1 MTDSFGARS
10 TLKVGGRAFEIFRLD
25 ALAGAGMALERLP
38 YSLRILL
45 EDLLR
50 TEDGLTVTRDDIEA
64 LARWSPKTPATREI
78 AFTPARVLLQD
89 FTGVPA
95 VVDLAAMRDAMAE
108 LGGDPAKINPLQPV
122 ELVVDHSV
130 QVDAFGTPM
139 AFQTNVDLDYQ
150 RNRERYQFLR
160 WGQRAFENF
169 RVVPPNTGI
178 VHQVNLEYL
187 ARVVFTSDENPHAL
201 AGDLPQA
208 YPDTLV
214 GTDSHTPMV
223 NGLGVL
229 GWGVGGIEAEAAML
243 GQPVSMLIPEVIG
256 FRLEGRLPEGATA
269 TDLVLTV
276 TELLRRKGVVGK
288 FVEFYG
294 PGLGNLALADRAT
307 IGNMSPEYGATCA
320 IFPVDEVTLQYLRFT
335 GRSEERVALVEAYMK
350 EQGLFHSAKSAE
362 PVFTDTLSL
371 DLSTVVPSIAGPRR
385 PQDRLRLSEARRSF
399 HDTLPGLLPA
409 GSTLAAGKESVK
421 GPGEGP
427 AAVGVWG
434 EGSPESPSAR
444 AVMVEDVTTVLDHG
458 SVVIAAITSCTNTS
472 NPTVMLAAGLL
483 AKKAVERGLERKPW
497 VKTSLA
503 PGSKVVMDYYERAG
517 LTPYLERL
525 GFNLVGYGCTT
536 CIGNSGPLPIEISDA
551 IQRRG
556 LVVCSVLSGNRNFE
570 GRINSDVRA
579 NYLMSPP
586 LVVAFALAGRIDINL
601 LQEPLGHDARGLPVF
616 LRDIWPSSAEVERT
630 LETSIKSDMYQRS
643 YGAVF
648 AGDERWNAL
657 QVPEGDRFEWSPT
670 STYVRR
676 PPYFEGMSKESP
688 AAVSEIRGAR
698 VIAVLGDSVTTDH
711 ISPAG
716 SIKKDSPAGRYLLAE
731 GVALSEFNSY
741 GSRRGNHEV
750 LVRGTFANT
759 RIRNRLAPNTEGGVT
774 TYLPTGEVMSI
785 FDAALRYQAEGIPLL
800 VLAGKEYGSGSSRDW
815 AAKGPALQGIR
826 AVFAESYER
835 IHRSNLVGMGVL
847 PLQFAPGESVDS
859 LGLTGRETF
868 DLEGLTTAIQTG
880 FAGGRT
886 LTVRARKEDRSSI
899 TFTATIRIDT
909 PQEVLY
915 YQHGGILHYVLRQ
928 LLGGRQKARAIGGGP
943 ATTPA
948 SRPNAKRVDEGS
960 LESFPASDS
969 PAY

>member
-1 MTDSFGARS
+1 MNDSFGARS
-10 TLKVGGRAFEIFRLD
+10 TLKVGGRSYEIFRLE
-25 ALAGAGMALERLP
+25 ALARTGIDISRLP

-50 TEDGLTVTRDDIEA
+50 TEDGVTVTREDIEA
-64 LARWSPKTPATREI
+64 LARWSPRNPATREI

-108 LGGDPAKINPLQPV
+108 LGGDPRKINPLQPV

-130 QVDAFGTPM
+130 QVDAFGTPR
-139 AFQTNVDLDYQ
+139 AFLTNVDLDYQ

-160 WGQRAFENF
+160 WGQRAFDNF

-187 ARVVFTSDENPHAL
+187 ARVVFTSDENPHART
-201 AGDLPQA
+201 GELPQA

-294 PGLGNLALADRAT
+294 PGLGSLALADRAT

-350 EQGLFHSAKSAE
+350 EQGLFHTAKSPD

-371 DLSTVVPSIAGPRR
+371 DLSTVEPSIAGPRR
-385 PQDRLRLSEARRSF
+385 PQDRIRLSEARRSF
-399 HDTLPGLLPA
+399 QDALPSLLPA
-409 GSTLAAGKESVK
+409 GSGPPGKEAAK
-421 GPGEGP
+421 GPSQGP

-434 EGSPESPSAR
+434 EGSSESPSAR
-444 AVMVEDVTTVLDHG
+444 AVMVEDAATVLDHG

-472 NPTVMLAAGLL
+472 NPSVMLAAGLL
-483 AKKAVERGLERKPW
+483 ARKAVERGLERKPW

-517 LTPYLERL
+517 LMPYLEQL

-551 IQRRG
+551 IQRRR
-556 LVVCSVLSGNRNFE
+556 LVACAVLSGNRNFE

-586 LVVAFALAGRIDINL
+586 LVVAFALAGRIDIDL
-601 LQEPLGHDARGLPVF
+601 GRDPLGHDRQGDPVY
-616 LRDIWPSSAEVERT
+616 LRDIWPSSAEVEET
-630 LETSIKSDMYQRS
+630 LESSIKSEMYRKS
-643 YGAVF
+643 YSAVF
-648 AGDERWNAL
+648 AGDERWTSL
-657 QVPEGDRFEWSPT
+657 DVPEGDRFEWSPT

-676 PPYFEGMSKESP
+676 PPYFDRMSKDNP
-688 AAVSEIRGAR
+688 VGVAEITGAR

-716 SIKKDSPAGRYLLAE
+716 SIKKDSPAGRYLLE
-731 GVALSEFNSY
+731 QGVTLADFNSY

-774 TYLPTGEVMSI
+774 TYLPTGEVISI
-785 FDAALRYQAEGIPLL
+785 YDAAMRYQATGTPLL

-815 AAKGPALQGIR
+815 AAKGPALQGVR
-826 AVFAESYER
+826 AVIAESYER
-835 IHRSNLVGMGVL
+835 IHRSNLVGMGIL
-847 PLQFAPGESVDS
+847 PLQFVSGESTAT
-859 LGLTGRETF
+859 LGLTGREIF
-868 DLEGLTTAIQTG
+868 DLAGLGAAIESG
-880 FAGGRT
+880 FAEGRT
-886 LTVRARKEDRSSI
+886 LTVRARREDGSEL
-899 TFTATIRIDT
+899 TFPVIIRIDT

-915 YQHGGILHYVLRQ
+915 YQHGGILQYVLRQ
-928 LLGGRQKARAIGGGP
+928 LLGGRQKARAIGPGP
-943 ATTPA
+943 ATTPE
-948 SRPNAKRVDEGS
+948 SRPNARRVDEGS
-960 LESFPASDS
+960 KESFPASDP